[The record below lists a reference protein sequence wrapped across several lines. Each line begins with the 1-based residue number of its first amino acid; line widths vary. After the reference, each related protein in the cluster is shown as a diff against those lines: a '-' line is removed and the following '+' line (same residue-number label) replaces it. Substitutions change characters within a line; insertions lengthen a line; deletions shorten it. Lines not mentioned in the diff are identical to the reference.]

1 VLGRSPHFS
10 NAFSA
15 FGHSH
20 MGLTTGAITG
30 KLLAEVVS
38 DRSTSIDLKPF
49 RIDRD
54 Y

>member
-1 VLGRSPHFS
+1 
-10 NAFSA
+10 
-15 FGHSH
+15 

-30 KLLAEVVS
+30 KLMAEVVS
-38 DRSTSIDLKPF
+38 DRSAGIDLTPF